1 MLIEKGE
8 FCYLDGSIDG
18 QINLKSQ
25 YTRELERAAER
36 ERAGTCATAAP
47 AAAPAAQSYAAA
59 AAQPPAYSLT
69 IWPAKRGRR
78 KAAPRV
84 DRNALSAR
92 GDGVPPRRSRS
103 SSPDAPPAK
112 RASSAGSSVCGYD
125 SEAPEEIQNEA
136 LYRACRA
143 YGLGE
148 QFLAAAQDEGTFGE
162 WLDELPFEVAAATA
176 RLLKHHAR
184 SGAWVELSPGNPSQA
199 SRAGRDRDRS
209 SPNCPS
215 DMSELSENSD

>member
-1 MLIEKGE
+1 M
-8 FCYLDGSIDG
+8 
-18 QINLKSQ
+18 
-25 YTRELERAAER
+25 
-36 ERAGTCATAAP
+36 
-47 AAAPAAQSYAAA
+47 
-59 AAQPPAYSLT
+59 
-69 IWPAKRGRR
+69 
-78 KAAPRV
+78 
-84 DRNALSAR
+84 
-92 GDGVPPRRSRS
+92 PPRRSRS

-184 SGAWVELSPGNPSQA
+184 SGAWIEIHPGSPSQA
-199 SRAGRDRDRS
+199 PRAGRDRDRGPHS
-209 SPNCPS
+209 SPNCLSDVPEPS
-215 DMSELSENSD
+215 DCSD

>member
-1 MLIEKGE
+1 MLT
-8 FCYLDGSIDG
+8 Y
-18 QINLKSQ
+18 
-25 YTRELERAAER
+25 
-36 ERAGTCATAAP
+36 
-47 AAAPAAQSYAAA
+47 
-59 AAQPPAYSLT
+59 
-69 IWPAKRGRR
+69 AKRGRR

-184 SGAWVELSPGNPSQA
+184 SGAWIEILPGSPRLSQA
-199 SRAGRDRDRS
+199 PRAGRDRDRGPHS
-209 SPNCPS
+209 SPNCLSDVPEPS
-215 DMSELSENSD
+215 DCSD

>member
-1 MLIEKGE
+1 MGRPRRRAGGGVLGE
-8 FCYLDGSIDG
+8 G
-18 QINLKSQ
+18 
-25 YTRELERAAER
+25 AAVAAVARRR
-36 ERAGTCATAAP
+36 ERRDGADIATKEFLP
-47 AAAPAAQSYAAA
+47 AFF
-59 AAQPPAYSLT
+59 LKVKE
-69 IWPAKRGRR
+69 IR

-184 SGAWVELSPGNPSQA
+184 SGAWIEITPGSPSQA
-199 SRAGRDRDRS
+199 RRAGRDRDRGPHL
-209 SPNCPS
+209 SPNCPP
-215 DMSELSENSD
+215 DMSEPSDYSD

>member
-1 MLIEKGE
+1 MLGE
-8 FCYLDGSIDG
+8 GAV
-18 QINLKSQ
+18 
-25 YTRELERAAER
+25 EE
-36 ERAGTCATAAP
+36 
-47 AAAPAAQSYAAA
+47 AAA
-59 AAQPPAYSLT
+59 ATPARRRERRDGADIATKEFL
-69 IWPAKRGRR
+69 PAFFLKVKEIR

>member
-1 MLIEKGE
+1 MKWLPLAFNTFLQG
-8 FCYLDGSIDG
+8 
-18 QINLKSQ
+18 
-25 YTRELERAAER
+25 
-36 ERAGTCATAAP
+36 
-47 AAAPAAQSYAAA
+47 
-59 AAQPPAYSLT
+59 SLT
-69 IWPAKRGRR
+69 VPPAKRGRR
-78 KAAPRV
+78 NKAEERKAAPRV
-84 DRNALSAR
+84 NRNALSAR
-92 GDGVPPRRSRS
+92 GDGGPPRRSRS

>member
-1 MLIEKGE
+1 MV
-8 FCYLDGSIDG
+8 
-18 QINLKSQ
+18 
-25 YTRELERAAER
+25 AACR
-36 ERAGTCATAAP
+36 SP
-47 AAAPAAQSYAAA
+47 I
-59 AAQPPAYSLT
+59 PPLGCLFSFF
-69 IWPAKRGRR
+69 
-78 KAAPRV
+78 
-84 DRNALSAR
+84 LSF
-92 GDGVPPRRSRS
+92 
-103 SSPDAPPAK
+103 
-112 RASSAGSSVCGYD
+112 
-125 SEAPEEIQNEA
+125 
-136 LYRACRA
+136 YRACRA

-162 WLDELPFEVAAATA
+162 WLDELPFEVAAATT

>member
-1 MLIEKGE
+1 M
-8 FCYLDGSIDG
+8 
-18 QINLKSQ
+18 
-25 YTRELERAAER
+25 R
-36 ERAGTCATAAP
+36 
-47 AAAPAAQSYAAA
+47 
-59 AAQPPAYSLT
+59 
-69 IWPAKRGRR
+69 PAKRGRGR
-78 KAAPRV
+78 RTKPRV

-92 GDGVPPRRSRS
+92 GDSGPPRRSRS

-112 RASSAGSSVCGYD
+112 RASSAGSSICGYD
-125 SEAPEEIQNEA
+125 SETPHEIQNEA

-199 SRAGRDRDRS
+199 SVAGVWGCSENRRQTAKRDRKRQTPKGGRRQHHTPMHTPGAWVEITPGSPSQAPCAGRDRDRGSRS

-215 DMSELSENSD
+215 DMSEPSDNSD